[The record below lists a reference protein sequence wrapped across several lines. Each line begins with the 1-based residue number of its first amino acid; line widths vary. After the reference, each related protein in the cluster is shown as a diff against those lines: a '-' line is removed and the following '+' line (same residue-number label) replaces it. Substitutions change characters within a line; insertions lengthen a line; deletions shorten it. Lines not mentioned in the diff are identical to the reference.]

1 MDESTTTDAMRR
13 ALTLA
18 TRGVEADAN
27 PRVGCVLLDEDGRI
41 VGEGWH
47 HGAGT
52 PHAEVMALRAAGEAA
67 RGATAVVTLE
77 PCNHTGHTGPC
88 AQALIAA
95 GVARVMHAQA
105 DPTSLAGG
113 GAATLRAAGVEV
125 SGGLLAAEAEELNR
139 TWTFARRAGRPFVT
153 WKFAATLDGRSAAA
167 DGTSQWITGEP
178 MRRAMQVR
186 RAVCGAVVV
195 GTGTVLADDP
205 RLTVRDEHDQP
216 LARQPLRVVMGAREI
231 PRDARARGDDGR
243 FRHLTRH
250 DPVAVMAGL
259 AAEGVHHI
267 WLEGG
272 PTLAAAW
279 LRAGAV
285 DEVVAC
291 LAPALLGAGSAAV
304 AALGIETIADIR
316 RLTLREVE
324 RHGDDLALILLAE
337 PVEATNTK
345 EK

>member
-167 DGTSQWITGEP
+167 DGTSQWITGSA
-178 MRRAMQVR
+178 MRRAMQAR
-186 RAVCGAVVV
+186 RARCGAVVV

-205 RLTVRDEHDQP
+205 RLTTREQDDQP
-216 LARQPLRVVMGAREI
+216 LERQPLRVVLGHREVPVAARV
-231 PRDARARGDDGR
+231 RGEDGL
-243 FRHLTRH
+243 FRHLT
-250 DPVAVMAGL
+250 DPDPTVVLSAL
-259 AAEGVHHI
+259 AAEGVHHV

-285 DEVVAC
+285 DEVIAC
-291 LAPALLGAGSAAV
+291 LAPALLGAGQPAV
-304 AALGIETIADIR
+304 ADLGIGTIADTN
-316 RLTLREVE
+316 RLTLLDIE
-324 RHGDDLALILLAE
+324 RHGDDVALVLT
-337 PVEATNTK
+337 PVDASTDNPE